1 MSDIDFMTLSPDEFE
16 ELCFDLLDEIG
27 FEQLVWRQGGADD
40 GRDIQGVKRINVG
53 VVEPYEE
60 IWFFECKRYQNG
72 VPPNDL
78 SSKIAWADAESPKH
92 LLFFVSSYLTTG
104 ARDWLSKISSNK
116 PYRIHLVEGKRLQSL
131 VSKSHRLMTR
141 YFASDVQN
149 LIKEAHRTWIHHNL
163 IPEPELL
170 RTLAEEENLEEYST
184 PQLAFLW
191 ASLKVR
197 IREIL
202 ANMDDSFSESY
213 DSIFSMLKH
222 RANTKEPVL
231 SYLEQ
236 WSLIDELDEFSYPDL
251 VYNKVYAA
259 QVAHLRGNIENI
271 ALYCFVRDG
280 EGEGLEVLVDQD
292 SSLTCRIRH
301 ITSGA
306 KNALSEAKE
315 ILHG

>member
-1 MSDIDFMTLSPDEFE
+1 MT
-16 ELCFDLLDEIG
+16 
-27 FEQLVWRQGGADD
+27 A
-40 GRDIQGVKRINVG
+40 
-53 VVEPYEE
+53 
-60 IWFFECKRYQNG
+60 
-72 VPPNDL
+72 
-78 SSKIAWADAESPKH
+78 
-92 LLFFVSSYLTTG
+92 G
-104 ARDWLSKISSNK
+104 ARDWLEKISSNK

-131 VSKSHRLMTR
+131 VYRSHGLMTR

-149 LIKEAHRTWIHHNL
+149 LMKEAHRTWIHHNL

-170 RTLAEEENLEEYST
+170 RTLAEEPNLEEYST

-202 ANMDDSFSESY
+202 SNMGDSFSESY
-213 DSIFSMLKH
+213 DSIFSILKY
-222 RANTKEPVL
+222 RANATESVL
-231 SYLEQ
+231 SYFEEL
-236 WSLIDELDEFSYPDL
+236 SLIDEVDEFSYPDV
-251 VYNKVYAA
+251 VYNKVYGA
-259 QVAHLRGNIENI
+259 QVAHLRGDVENI

-301 ITSGA
+301 IASGA
-306 KNALSEAKE
+306 TKALEEAKE